1 MLVRQRMTHNPITI
15 QPQTSLFEA
24 LNIMRRENVRR
35 LPVLDEKD
43 KLVGI
48 VLERD
53 LLYASPSPATTL
65 SVYEMNYL
73 ISRIKIKD
81 LMTHD
86 VVTVDEDCPLE
97 EAARIMADNSIGGL
111 PVMRGD
117 RLVGMITESDLFKT
131 FLEQLGARAQGLRVT
146 IRMPEVKGALAR
158 LTSDLAAHG
167 ADIVSLTTFWG
178 EDLADRAIVFKVQ
191 DISREQVEAIIGEVD
206 ATLVDI
212 RET

>member
-1 MLVRQRMTHNPITI
+1 MLVKERMTQHPITVS
-15 QPQTSLFEA
+15 PQTSLFEA
-24 LNIMRRENVRR
+24 LTIMRREKVRR
-35 LPVLDEKD
+35 LPVLDEND

-73 ISRIKIKD
+73 ISKIKIKD
-81 LMTHD
+81 LMSRD

-97 EAARIMADNSIGGL
+97 EAARIMVDNSIGGL

-117 RLVGMITESDLFKT
+117 RLVGLITESDLFKT

-146 IRMPEVKGALAR
+146 VKMAESKGALAR
-158 LTSDLAAHG
+158 LTNDLTAHG
-167 ADIVSLTTFWG
+167 ADIVSLSTFWG
-178 EDLADRAIVFKVQ
+178 DDLSNRTIVFKVQ
-191 DISREQVEAIIGEVD
+191 GITQEQVEQIVGEVD
-206 ATLVDI
+206 AALVDL

>member
-1 MLVRQRMTHNPITI
+1 MLVRQRMTQHPITI
-15 QPQTSLFEA
+15 KPQTSLFEA
-24 LNIMRRENVRR
+24 LGIMRREKVRR
-35 LPVLDEKD
+35 LPVLDDDD

-73 ISRIKIKD
+73 ISKIKIKD
-81 LMTHD
+81 LMSRE
-86 VVTVDEDCPLE
+86 VVTVDEDTPLE
-97 EAARIMADNSIGGL
+97 EAARIMVDNSIGGL

-117 RLVGMITESDLFKT
+117 RLVGLITESDLFKT

-178 EDLADRAIVFKVQ
+178 EDLSDRAIVFKVQ
-191 DISREQVEAIIGEVD
+191 DISREQVEQIIGEVD
-206 ATLVDI
+206 AILVDI

>member
-1 MLVRQRMTHNPITI
+1 
-15 QPQTSLFEA
+15 
-24 LNIMRRENVRR
+24 
-35 LPVLDEKD
+35 VLDDDD

-73 ISRIKIKD
+73 ISKIKIKD
-81 LMTHD
+81 LMSRE
-86 VVTVDEDCPLE
+86 VVTVDEDTPLE
-97 EAARIMADNSIGGL
+97 EAARIMVDNSIGGL

-117 RLVGMITESDLFKT
+117 RLVGLITESDLFKT

-178 EDLADRAIVFKVQ
+178 EDLSDRAIVFKVQ
-191 DISREQVEAIIGEVD
+191 DISREQVEQIIGEVD
-206 ATLVDI
+206 AILVDI